1 MKAVVLRQ
9 PRQLDWADVPDP
21 RLTAGHD
28 VLIQVEACG
37 ICGSDL
43 RYWEGDNP
51 WALHTLGRHVPNP
64 PNIILGHEYAGVVVK
79 VNSPAYGHLLGRHV
93 GVQSFRT
100 CGKCDFCRS
109 GSQNLCRNTIHMGH
123 AQGWGQM
130 DYYLGAY
137 AEYCLGWADLLFPI
151 FY

>member
-1 MKAVVLRQ
+1 M
-9 PRQLDWADVPDP
+9 
-21 RLTAGHD
+21 
-28 VLIQVEACG
+28 
-37 ICGSDL
+37 
-43 RYWEGDNP
+43 

-64 PNIILGHEYAGVVVK
+64 PNIILRHEYAGVVAK
-79 VNSPAYGHLLGRHV
+79 VNSPAYGHLLDRRL

-100 CGKCDFCRS
+100 CGKCDFCCS

>member
-1 MKAVVLRQ
+1 M
-9 PRQLDWADVPDP
+9 
-21 RLTAGHD
+21 
-28 VLIQVEACG
+28 
-37 ICGSDL
+37 
-43 RYWEGDNP
+43 
-51 WALHTLGRHVPNP
+51 
-64 PNIILGHEYAGVVVK
+64 VK